1 MLKKII
7 VTSILAITING
18 TFSLAAH
25 ANLAT
30 DVHTLQTSWA
40 KANYELKD
48 DAQTKAFKVLIE
60 QAKATTAQYPEKAE
74 SWIWLGIIQSTYAG
88 KAGPFS
94 AMSYAESA
102 KASLEKAMDL
112 NATALNG
119 SAYASLGTLYFKV
132 PGWPIGFGD
141 DDKASNLLKKAVEI
155 NPKGIDSNYF
165 YADYLIEED
174 EYKAAKQYLLKAKTA
189 PSRPDRPLADKGRQ
203 QEILALLSKV
213 NEELEH
219 DNMATE
225 DDLD

>member
-18 TFSLAAH
+18 TFSLTAH

-30 DVHTLQTSWA
+30 DVHTLQTAWA
-40 KANYELKD
+40 KANYELKAE
-48 DAQTKAFKVLIE
+48 AQTKAFEALIE
-60 QAKATTAQYPEKAE
+60 QAKATTAQYPDKAE

-94 AMSYAESA
+94 AMSYA
-102 KASLEKAMDL
+102 KAARSSLEKAMDL
-112 NATALNG
+112 DANALDG

-141 DDKASNLLKKAVEI
+141 DDKANALLKRAIEI

-174 EYKAAKQYLLKAKTA
+174 NYEVAKQYLLKAKTA
-189 PSRPDRPLADKGRQ
+189 TPRPDRPLADKGRQ
-203 QEILALLSKV
+203 LEILALLSKV
-213 NEELEH
+213 NEELEY
-219 DNMATE
+219 DNTTTGE
-225 DDLD
+225 DSD